1 MPIASAV
8 GAQQKGIIMEK
19 VNILR
24 VDIRD
29 NEEFDGDTLLCSYY
43 LANPDIQQLKKVK
56 NEIESRFKNEYENGE
71 PLYQSI
77 SEIEAKLK
85 KYFTLIEIRNIEIM
99 W

>member
-1 MPIASAV
+1 MISSAV
-8 GAQQKGIIMEK
+8 KKTKSSLSGAGKFELWQKAK
-19 VNILR
+19 VLNK
-24 VDIRD
+24 
-29 NEEFDGDTLLCSYY
+29 T
-43 LANPDIQQLKKVK
+43 KKVK

-77 SEIEAKLK
+77 SQIEAKLK